1 MGHGSAICARGIF
14 EGFSLS
20 LSADQIPS
28 PEIPFFFPLL
38 VELLSS
44 AAGWKPPSLGSEV
57 QLEKKGSALRLGE
70 TGKERTQTPQAF
82 QTIVI
87 PTGPQPRLTTL
98 LVPPQSDCPSESS
111 KNPPLSSQVRA
122 LDTRNLGLTSRQ
134 RNEAPCTPE

>member
-1 MGHGSAICARGIF
+1 MAPQSVPEA
-14 EGFSLS
+14 FSKDFLF
-20 LSADQIPS
+20 
-28 PEIPFFFPLL
+28 PFQRIKFPLL
-38 VELLSS
+38 RFLFFSSFGGAPVKCRWLETSFSRVRS
-44 AAGWKPPSLGSEV
+44 AAGE
-57 QLEKKGSALRLGE
+57 EGSALRLGE
-70 TGKERTQTPQAF
+70 TEKERTQTPQAF